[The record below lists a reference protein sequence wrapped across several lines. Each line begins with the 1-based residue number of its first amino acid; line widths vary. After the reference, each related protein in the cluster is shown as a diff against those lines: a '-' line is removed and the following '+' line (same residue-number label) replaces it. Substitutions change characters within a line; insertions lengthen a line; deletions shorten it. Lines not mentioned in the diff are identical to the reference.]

1 MTIKKFIIL
10 GLVISTAI
18 AGILSYFASSN
29 PDGLEKVSSD
39 KGLDINVTDSA
50 VADSVFADYGIAGL
64 ENSTGLAG
72 IIGILITGLIGY
84 GLVKWVS
91 RSNENSKN

>member
-1 MTIKKFIIL
+1 MSIKKFMTI
-10 GLVISTAI
+10 GLLVSAAI
-18 AGILSYFASSN
+18 AGVVSYFASSN
-29 PDGLEKVSSD
+29 PDGLEKVSNE

-50 VADSVFADYGIAGL
+50 VSGSILADYGITGF
-64 ENSTGLAG
+64 EYGTGLAG

-91 RSNENSKN
+91 NSSENQKR